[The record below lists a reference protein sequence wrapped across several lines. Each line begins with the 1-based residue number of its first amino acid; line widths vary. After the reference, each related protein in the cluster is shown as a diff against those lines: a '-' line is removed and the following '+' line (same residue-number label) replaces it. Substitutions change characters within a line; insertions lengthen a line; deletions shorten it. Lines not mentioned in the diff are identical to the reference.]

1 LTLLQHTNKA
11 ADKKKGA
18 MQPKNQISVKINHE
32 QKTPTTYRTELV
44 HHLLFFRMGT
54 KQLHQ

>member
-18 MQPKNQISVKINHE
+18 MQPKNQISVRIKHE
-32 QKTPTTYRTELV
+32 QTTPTTYRTELV
-44 HHLLFFRMGT
+44 QHLRFFRLGA